1 MKIQESFNLTVD
13 LIRQRRECFAFF
25 TDLLRIS
32 HSTVLVFSFFNKPSK
47 GNTRQNVLAAY
58 ELRAELLTDVRSVSG
73 YAVLLAELRKT
84 KHTHICI
91 SIFTTE
97 GGTFTLFTDFDRKD
111 MIGALYKPEAP
122 EEVPLF
128 SHLFM
133 NGVLLS
139 RERG

>member
-1 MKIQESFNLTVD
+1 MVQERFDLTIN
-13 LIRQRRECFAFF
+13 LIRSRAECFSFLP
-25 TDLLRIS
+25 DLLRIC
-32 HSTVLVFSFFNKPSK
+32 HSTVLVFSFFNKPSR

-58 ELRAELLTDVRSVSG
+58 ELRAEPLTDVGSIAG
-73 YAVLLAELRKT
+73 YAVLLACLRNS

-91 SIFTTE
+91 SMFTTE
-97 GGTFTLFTDFDRKD
+97 AGTFTVFSDFNREDL
-111 MIGALYKPEAP
+111 IGALYKQEPP
-122 EEVPLF
+122 EEVPQF

>member
-1 MKIQESFNLTVD
+1 MIQERFDQTLD
-13 LIRQRRECFAFF
+13 LIGRRGEHFF
-25 TDLLRIS
+25 FLSNLLRIC

-47 GNTRQNVLAAY
+47 GNTRQNVSAAY
-58 ELRAELLTDVRSVSG
+58 ELRAELLTDLSYLAG
-73 YAVLLAELRKT
+73 HTVLLAGLRKT
-84 KHTHICI
+84 KHAHICI
-91 SIFTTE
+91 SVFTTE
-97 GGTFTLFTDFDRKD
+97 AGTFTIFSDFEREDL
-111 MIGALYKPEAP
+111 IGALYKPEAP